1 MIDLYTDN
9 KYMDTKIKN
18 TILFII
24 IQKIWILRYNS
35 NKTCTRLVCKNHTK
49 PMKEIKD
56 LNI

>member
-1 MIDLYTDN
+1 
-9 KYMDTKIKN
+9 MDTKIKN